1 MCLQDIVLHHLK
13 DIGIQSNTYYDI
25 LKINQATIIV
35 TFSNHSEILSIH
47 KTKRECVWLRSM
59 IQLIRKSYGLSS
71 IKDHTTKLH
80 EDIANCIA

>member
-47 KTKRECVWLRSM
+47 KTKRECV
-59 IQLIRKSYGLSS
+59 
-71 IKDHTTKLH
+71 
-80 EDIANCIA
+80 